1 MKKLFSIILSAFLM
15 VNLSFAVSFGETV
28 QNSELIE
35 SVQVSQVSQEGIITK
50 ADVSRGLIYCREYPV
65 TVQIEGVDVPT
76 KEKDVPPLIVAS
88 RTLIPARA
96 FFEAL
101 GATVDWDAENRIVT
115 VQNDGSTVELVIDS
129 SVAKVEGKAK
139 ILEVPAMIIDHDQDG
154 DGSTMVPLRFVSE
167 GLGAEVSWNESTRT
181 ANITP
186 ASNEIVEEETS
197 TFETNYGPLNLLNSN
212 AKEKMIVIDIGHG
225 GNDTGSIGNQ
235 GSSEELYEKDVN
247 LEIGLKVKELLDQA
261 GARYIFT
268 RESDVSV
275 PLYDRPALANDS
287 SADILV
293 SIHNNSFDTAKPE
306 GTEVYYYSKVDEQ
319 GLDEGALYGIYSK
332 DIAVLVQ
339 KEMVAILGTVDRG
352 AKESEHLAILR
363 RSSMPAIIIEGAF
376 MSNPGDLEKIRT
388 AEFKEKY
395 AYALAKGLITAM
407 NQAF

>member
-1 MKKLFSIILSAFLM
+1 MKKRFSIILSAFLM

-28 QNSELIE
+28 QKSELIE
-35 SVQVSQVSQEGIITK
+35 SVQVSQASQVGVITK
-50 ADVSRGLIYCREYPV
+50 DDVSRGLLYCREYPV
-65 TVQIEGVDVPT
+65 TVQIEGVNVPT
-76 KEKDVPPLIVAS
+76 AEKDVPPLIVSS

-96 FFEAL
+96 FFEAM

-129 SVAKVEGKAK
+129 PVAKVEGKAK
-139 ILEVPAMIIDHDQDG
+139 ILEVPAMIIVHDEDG
-154 DGSTMVPLRFVSE
+154 NGSTMVPLRFVSE
-167 GLGAEVSWNESTRT
+167 GLGAEVSWIEATRT
-181 ANITP
+181 ANIVP
-186 ASNEIVEEETS
+186 ASTETEEEEAS
-197 TFETNYGPLNLLNSN
+197 TFETNYGPLNILNSN

-225 GNDTGSIGNQ
+225 GRDTGSIGNQ
-235 GSSEELYEKDVN
+235 EMPDELYEKDVN

-261 GARYIFT
+261 GARYKFT
-268 RESDVSV
+268 RESDVSM
-275 PLYDRPALANDS
+275 PLYDRPALANDIG
-287 SADILV
+287 ADILV
-293 SIHNNSFDTAKPE
+293 SIHNNSFDTEKPE

-339 KEMVAILGTVDRG
+339 KEMVDILGTVDRG

-376 MSNPGDLEKIRT
+376 MSNPGNLEKIGT

-395 AYALAKGLITAM
+395 AYALVKGLITTM
-407 NQAF
+407 NHAF

>member
-1 MKKLFSIILSAFLM
+1 MKKLFLIILSTFLM
-15 VNLSFAVSFGETV
+15 VNLSFVVSFGETV
-28 QNSELIE
+28 QNNELIE
-35 SVQVSQVSQEGIITK
+35 SVQVSQVGQAANITK
-50 ADVSRGLIYCREYPV
+50 SDVSRGLLYCREYPV
-65 TVQIEGVDVPT
+65 TVKIEGVAVLT
-76 KEKDVPPLIVAS
+76 KEKDVPPLIIAA

-101 GATVDWDAENRIVT
+101 GATVEWDAENRIVT
-115 VQNDGSTVELVIDS
+115 VENDGSTVELVIDS
-129 SVAKVEGKAK
+129 PVAKVEGKAK
-139 ILEVPAMIIDHDQDG
+139 ILEVPAMIIDHDEDG

-167 GLGAEVSWNESTRT
+167 GLGAEVSWVASTRT

-186 ASNEIVEEETS
+186 ANNEIVEEETS

-225 GNDTGSIGNQ
+225 GSDTGAIGNK
-235 GSSEELYEKDVN
+235 GTSNELYEKDVN
-247 LEIGLKVKELLDQA
+247 LEVGLKVKELLDQA

-287 SADILV
+287 DADILV

-306 GTEVYYYSKVDEQ
+306 GTEVIYYSKVDEQ

-332 DIAVLVQ
+332 NIAVLVQ
-339 KEMVAILGTVDRG
+339 KEIVAILGTANRG

-376 MSNPGDLEKIRT
+376 MSNPGDLEIIRT
-388 AEFKEKY
+388 AEYKEKY
-395 AYALAKGLITAM
+395 AYALVKGLITAM
-407 NQAF
+407 NHAF